1 MPKTKASNSSSKALP
16 STGDVANK
24 EGRPRSKSIK
34 KSTVKSSKPKAKS
47 KLLIEKEALKKSG
60 LKKTKSSEIVQ
71 ADSSSNFEIIE
82 PQDLKSKASSSN
94 RELRSQ
100 KPLSPHDQTFRPAP
114 PVKSSTANE
123 SLTSTKSTQIQKVQS
138 DELLAPDALS
148 QYLMKIRNYPVLTK
162 EKEHELAV
170 QYFESGDREAAEL
183 LVKSNLKFVVKIAME
198 YSKFGAKLIDIIQE
212 GNVGLMHALK
222 EYNPYKG
229 VKLISYAVWWIRGY
243 IQDYM
248 MKQQSMVKIGTNQK
262 QRKLFYQ
269 LEKENSKILQE
280 GLESTPLLL
289 SQRLDVPEKDVR
301 DMQQRL
307 SHKDLSLDQTMSEDS
322 DTSWLEQRTDDSTE
336 PMDEMIIQS
345 EQLELLKD
353 KIEELKKDLNEK
365 EIQLLELRIL
375 SDNPVTL
382 KSLGD
387 EWNVTREAARQTEAR
402 LIEKI
407 KKAFLQD

>member
-1 MPKTKASNSSSKALP
+1 MPKTKATKKKTTAVKSKTKRTSKKSASSS
-16 STGDVANK
+16 ANA
-24 EGRPRSKSIK
+24 SVNTS
-34 KSTVKSSKPKAKS
+34 
-47 KLLIEKEALKKSG
+47 
-60 LKKTKSSEIVQ
+60 
-71 ADSSSNFEIIE
+71 FEIIE
-82 PQDLKSKASSSN
+82 PEDIKAKSLSSAKPTSSSK
-94 RELRSQ
+94 ELFDN
-100 KPLSPHDQTFRPAP
+100 PI
-114 PVKSSTANE
+114 E
-123 SLTSTKSTQIQKVQS
+123 KVQGDDILVS
-138 DELLAPDALS
+138 DALS

-170 QYFESGDREAAEL
+170 QYFESGDRSAAEL

-243 IQDYM
+243 IQDYL
-248 MKQQSMVKIGTNQK
+248 MKQQSLVKIGTNQK
-262 QRKLFYQ
+262 ERKLFYQ
-269 LEKENSKILQE
+269 LEKERAKILQE

-289 SQRLDVPEKDVR
+289 SQRLDVNEKDVLQ
-301 DMQQRL
+301 MQQRL
-307 SHKDLSLDQTMSEDS
+307 RQKDLSLDQSIGEDN
-322 DTSWLEQRTDDSTE
+322 DTNWLEQQTDEDSE
-336 PMDEMIIQS
+336 SMDEMIIHA

-353 KIEELKKDLNEK
+353 KIAELKKELNEK
-365 EIQLLELRIL
+365 EIQLLDQRIL

-407 KKAFLQD
+407 KKAFMD

>member
-1 MPKTKASNSSSKALP
+1 MPKTKALRPTQMKANNSKKKSSSKTN
-16 STGDVANK
+16 STSKVSANK
-24 EGRPRSKSIK
+24 KTSK
-34 KSTVKSSKPKAKS
+34 
-47 KLLIEKEALKKSG
+47 
-60 LKKTKSSEIVQ
+60 KKTFLKAEDTQRLASHSK
-71 ADSSSNFEIIE
+71 FEVLE
-82 PQDLKSKASSSN
+82 PQ
-94 RELRSQ
+94 
-100 KPLSPHDQTFRPAP
+100 
-114 PVKSSTANE
+114 V
-123 SLTSTKSTQIQKVQS
+123 STQKVNTKITQPNTYVEKINQ
-138 DELLAPDALS
+138 DELLAPDALT

-162 EKEHELAV
+162 EKEHELAIE
-170 QYFESGDREAAEL
+170 YFEKGDRAAAEL

-212 GNVGLMHALK
+212 GNVGLMHALR

-243 IQDYM
+243 IQDYL
-248 MKQQSMVKIGTNQK
+248 MKQQSLVKIGTNQK

-269 LEKENSKILQE
+269 LEKEHAKIRHE

-289 SQRLDVPEKDVR
+289 SQRLDVAEKDVL

-307 SHKDLSLDQTMSEDS
+307 SHKDLSLDQTIGEDS
-322 DTSWLEQRTDDSTE
+322 ETNWLDQQTDETSE
-336 PMDEMIIQS
+336 PMDDMIIHA

-353 KIEELKKDLNEK
+353 KIDDLKKDLNEK
-365 EIQLLELRIL
+365 EIQMLEKRLL

-407 KKAFLQD
+407 KKAFLAD

>member
-1 MPKTKASNSSSKALP
+1 MPKTKAQKNPVKPKTSRKKVQTIKTARTKALTNLDVSSS
-16 STGDVANK
+16 
-24 EGRPRSKSIK
+24 
-34 KSTVKSSKPKAKS
+34 
-47 KLLIEKEALKKSG
+47 
-60 LKKTKSSEIVQ
+60 SSE
-71 ADSSSNFEIIE
+71 FEIIE
-82 PQDLKSKASSSN
+82 PIETKKLSSPS
-94 RELRSQ
+94 LAT
-100 KPLSPHDQTFRPAP
+100 KVT
-114 PVKSSTANE
+114 SS
-123 SLTSTKSTQIQKVQS
+123 QIQKVQT
-138 DELLAPDALS
+138 DDLLAPDTLT
-148 QYLMKIRNYPVLTK
+148 QYLMKIRNYPVLSK

-170 QYFESGDREAAEL
+170 KYFESGDREAAEL

-269 LEKENSKILQE
+269 LEKEHAKILHE

-289 SQRLDVPEKDVR
+289 SQRLDVPEKDVL

-307 SHKDLSLDQTMSEDS
+307 SHKDLSLDQTVSEDS
-322 DTSWLEQRTDDSTE
+322 DTSWLEQQSEDTAE
-336 PMDEMIIQS
+336 PMDELIIQS
-345 EQLELLKD
+345 EQLELLKE
-353 KIEELKKDLNEK
+353 KIATLKQDLSDK

-375 SDNPVTL
+375 NDNPVTL

-387 EWNVTREAARQTEAR
+387 EWKVTREAARQTEAR

-407 KKAFLQD
+407 KKAFLENS

>member
-1 MPKTKASNSSSKALP
+1 MPKTKAITKTLSKKLEKKSKTSKAVVVHDHETQKLH
-16 STGDVANK
+16 
-24 EGRPRSKSIK
+24 
-34 KSTVKSSKPKAKS
+34 KPVRN
-47 KLLIEKEALKKSG
+47 IEK
-60 LKKTKSSEIVQ
+60 I
-71 ADSSSNFEIIE
+71 N
-82 PQDLKSKASSSN
+82 
-94 RELRSQ
+94 
-100 KPLSPHDQTFRPAP
+100 
-114 PVKSSTANE
+114 
-123 SLTSTKSTQIQKVQS
+123 S
-138 DELLAPDALS
+138 DDLLAPDALT

-162 EKEHELAV
+162 DEEHKLAV
-170 QYFESGDREAAEL
+170 KYFESGDRDSAEL

-269 LEKENSKILQE
+269 LEKEQAKVRHE

-289 SQRLDVPEKDVR
+289 SQRLEVNEKDVVE
-301 DMQQRL
+301 MQQRL
-307 SHKDLSLDQTMSEDS
+307 QNKDLSLDQTMNDDS
-322 DTSWLEQRTDDSTE
+322 QASWLDQQTDETVE
-336 PMDEMIIQS
+336 PMDEMFIQA
-345 EQLELLKD
+345 EQLDLLKD
-353 KIEELKKDLNEK
+353 KIEELKKDLNPK
-365 EIQLLELRIL
+365 EIQLLDQRLL
-375 SDNPVTL
+375 SENPVTL

-407 KKAFLQD
+407 KKAFLS

>member
-1 MPKTKASNSSSKALP
+1 MPKTSPKNKASKKKVSK
-16 STGDVANK
+16 TQ
-24 EGRPRSKSIK
+24 SKK
-34 KSTVKSSKPKAKS
+34 KSSKSNLVVLNPEA
-47 KLLIEKEALKKSG
+47 IEL
-60 LKKTKSSEIVQ
+60 TP
-71 ADSSSNFEIIE
+71 EIITPVPTAKIVKE
-82 PQDLKSKASSSN
+82 QPKVFEKA
-94 RELRSQ
+94 LQ
-100 KPLSPHDQTFRPAP
+100 KRA
-114 PVKSSTANE
+114 E
-123 SLTSTKSTQIQKVQS
+123 KVVE
-138 DELLAPDALS
+138 DDLLAPDALT

-170 QYFESGDREAAEL
+170 QYFETGDRDAAEL
-183 LVKSNLKFVVKIAME
+183 LIKSNLKFVVKIAME

-243 IQDYM
+243 IQDYL
-248 MKQQSMVKIGTNQK
+248 MKQQSLVKIGTNQK

-269 LEKENSKILQE
+269 LEKERAKIQHE

-289 SQRLDVPEKDVR
+289 SQRLDVAEKDVV

-307 SHKDLSLDQTMSEDS
+307 NHKDLSLDQSISDDS
-322 DTSWLEQRTDDSTE
+322 DSNWLEQQSDENVE
-336 PMDEMIIQS
+336 PMDNVIIHA

-353 KIEELKKDLNEK
+353 KIEDLKKDLNDK
-365 EIQLLELRIL
+365 EIQLLEQRLL

-407 KKAFLQD
+407 KKAFLSE

>member
-1 MPKTKASNSSSKALP
+1 MPKTKAKKSLNTKKTLTNEQPKPKKPTKTSLSKKGLVKKPSSK
-16 STGDVANK
+16 
-24 EGRPRSKSIK
+24 
-34 KSTVKSSKPKAKS
+34 KS
-47 KLLIEKEALKKSG
+47 KAQTAKK
-60 LKKTKSSEIVQ
+60 LTKVNQPQNLENT
-71 ADSSSNFEIIE
+71 NFEILLPETEIVAF
-82 PQDLKSKASSSN
+82 DSN
-94 RELRSQ
+94 
-100 KPLSPHDQTFRPAP
+100 D
-114 PVKSSTANE
+114 
-123 SLTSTKSTQIQKVQS
+123 STKNKPEKINRTVEKISSEDVLT
-138 DELLAPDALS
+138 PDALT
-148 QYLMKIRNYPVLTK
+148 QYLMKIRNYPVLSK
-162 EKEHELAV
+162 EEEHNLAV
-170 QYFESGDREAAEL
+170 KYFESGDRASAEL

-243 IQDYM
+243 IQDYL

-269 LEKENSKILQE
+269 LEKEHAKVLHE

-289 SQRLDVPEKDVR
+289 SQRLDVNEKDVIE
-301 DMQQRL
+301 MQQRL
-307 SHKDLSLDQTMSEDS
+307 QNKDMSLDQTMNDDS
-322 DTSWLEQRTDDSTE
+322 QVSWLDQQTDEASE
-336 PMDEMIIQS
+336 PMDEVFIHA
-345 EQLELLKD
+345 EQLDLLKD

-365 EIQLLELRIL
+365 EIQLLDQRLL

-407 KKAFLQD
+407 KKAFLNE

>member
-1 MPKTKASNSSSKALP
+1 MPKSKALKAT
-16 STGDVANK
+16 SKAKTK
-24 EGRPRSKSIK
+24 TSKSASSPSKSRLMGSKIK
-34 KSTVKSSKPKAKS
+34 KSSKPEP
-47 KLLIEKEALKKSG
+47 KLANIE
-60 LKKTKSSEIVQ
+60 
-71 ADSSSNFEIIE
+71 FEIIE
-82 PQDLKSKASSSN
+82 PEDLKPK
-94 RELRSQ
+94 
-100 KPLSPHDQTFRPAP
+100 
-114 PVKSSTANE
+114 
-123 SLTSTKSTQIQKVQS
+123 SLTTRSKPNPSTIQKVQS
-138 DELLAPDALS
+138 DELLAPDALT

-170 QYFESGDREAAEL
+170 QYYESGDREAAEL

-269 LEKENSKILQE
+269 LEKEHSKILQE

-289 SQRLDVPEKDVR
+289 SQRLDVPEKDVL

-307 SHKDLSLDQTMSEDS
+307 SHKDLSLDQTVSEDS
-322 DTSWLEQRTDDSTE
+322 DTSWLEQRTDDTSE
-336 PMDEMIIQS
+336 PMDELIIQS

-353 KIEELKKDLNEK
+353 KIENLKKELNDK

-375 SDNPVTL
+375 SDTPVTL

-407 KKAFLQD
+407 KKAFLKE

>member
-1 MPKTKASNSSSKALP
+1 MPKTKAKKSLNAKKTLTNELPKQKKPTKASLSKKGIVKKTSSTKSKAIIP
-16 STGDVANK
+16 
-24 EGRPRSKSIK
+24 K
-34 KSTVKSSKPKAKS
+34 KPTEVNQPKN
-47 KLLIEKEALKKSG
+47 LEN
-60 LKKTKSSEIVQ
+60 T
-71 ADSSSNFEIIE
+71 NFEILLPETEIVAF
-82 PQDLKSKASSSN
+82 DSNDSKNNKPEKINRSVEKISS
-94 RELRSQ
+94 E
-100 KPLSPHDQTFRPAP
+100 D
-114 PVKSSTANE
+114 V
-123 SLTSTKSTQIQKVQS
+123 
-138 DELLAPDALS
+138 LAPDALT
-148 QYLMKIRNYPVLTK
+148 QYLMKIRNYPVLSK
-162 EKEHELAV
+162 EEEHNLAV
-170 QYFESGDREAAEL
+170 KYFESGDRASAEL

-243 IQDYM
+243 IQDYL

-269 LEKENSKILQE
+269 LEKEHAKVLHE

-289 SQRLDVPEKDVR
+289 SQRLDVNEKDVIE
-301 DMQQRL
+301 MQQRL
-307 SHKDLSLDQTMSEDS
+307 QNKDMSLDQTMNDDS
-322 DTSWLEQRTDDSTE
+322 QVSWLDQQSDEASE
-336 PMDEMIIQS
+336 PMDEVFIQA
-345 EQLELLKD
+345 EQLDLLKD

-365 EIQLLELRIL
+365 EIQLLDQRLL

-407 KKAFLQD
+407 KKAFLNE